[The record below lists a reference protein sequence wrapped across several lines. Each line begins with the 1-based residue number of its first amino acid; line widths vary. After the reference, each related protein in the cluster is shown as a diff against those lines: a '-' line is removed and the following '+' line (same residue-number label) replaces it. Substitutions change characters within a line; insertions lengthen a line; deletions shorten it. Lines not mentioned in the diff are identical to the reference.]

1 MEATLMLIV
10 AAILLAGYA
19 VYDKLVVFEHVT
31 DEFFLSF
38 VSRGMIFILVVPFLF
53 LPSISLPG
61 PRMALVSIMTGFI
74 YILSSLI
81 YFTGVK
87 KGDPSTMI
95 VFLNSKPA
103 LVVIA
108 AAIFLGE
115 LLQAVQYVGIAVVVG
130 ATLLL
135 SVSRIDGDIKLRQTA
150 RYGAA
155 FAIVVAAIDL
165 ISKYGIGSVEPLAFF
180 GLAGI
185 GQGIGA
191 VIGLTYLH
199 QRRPEVLRENTTI
212 AGLGAIAVRSVMFVA
227 GLILF
232 YLALASTPVS
242 IASSILATQTALTV
256 VFIWILVRF
265 RKANMTHLGD
275 VPFTVK
281 FLAALGIMAGV
292 TMISRPGVFLAG

>member
-1 MEATLMLIV
+1 MNPTLMLII
-10 AAILLAGYA
+10 AATLLAGYA

-31 DEFFLSF
+31 DELVLAF
-38 VSRGMIFILVVPFLF
+38 VSRGMIFLLVTPFLL
-53 LPSISLPG
+53 LPAVSLPG
-61 PRMALVSIMTGFI
+61 PRMAAVSIMTGFI

-108 AAIFLGE
+108 AAFLLGE
-115 LLQAVQYVGIAVVVG
+115 VLQAVQYVGIAVVVG

-135 SVSRIDGDIKLRQTA
+135 SVSRIEGELKLRETA

-155 FAIVVAAIDL
+155 FAVVVAAIDL
-165 ISKYGIGSVEPLAFF
+165 VAKYGIGSVEPLAFF

-191 VIGLTYLH
+191 VGGLTYLYS
-199 QRRPEVLRENTTI
+199 RRPEVLRENTSYE
-212 AGLGAIAVRSVMFVA
+212 GLRAIAVRSVMFVA
-227 GLILF
+227 GLTLF
-232 YLALASTPVS
+232 YVALASTPVS
-242 IASSILATQTALTV
+242 IASSIVATQTALTV
-256 VFIWILVRF
+256 LFIWIITRF
-265 RKANMTHLGD
+265 QGADVVNLGD

-281 FLAALGIMAGV
+281 FLSALGIMAGV
-292 TMISRPGVFLAG
+292 TLISRPEIVMAG